1 VVPWRCPGYMFQESG
16 PVGTTNQSRTEVR
29 VLMAELAA
37 DFLGTPRPGRRLGS
51 RTKPAVVLPSQIC
64 ALVVQ
69 ERSWPPAATVARAPS
84 LASRS
89 RQPPQP
95 RWRPP
100 PRYVRSSTL
109 HLQIRLHL
117 LFVDCRLVVLVV
129 CVRTV
134 SFRCQEVDLVSAVSC
149 SSGDN
154 RA

>member
-1 VVPWRCPGYMFQESG
+1 
-16 PVGTTNQSRTEVR
+16 
-29 VLMAELAA
+29 MAELAA

-69 ERSWPPAATVARAPS
+69 ERSWRPAATVAGAPS

-89 RQPPQP
+89 RQPPQS

-100 PRYVRSSTL
+100 P
-109 HLQIRLHL
+109 
-117 LFVDCRLVVLVV
+117 
-129 CVRTV
+129 
-134 SFRCQEVDLVSAVSC
+134 RCQEVDLVSAVSC